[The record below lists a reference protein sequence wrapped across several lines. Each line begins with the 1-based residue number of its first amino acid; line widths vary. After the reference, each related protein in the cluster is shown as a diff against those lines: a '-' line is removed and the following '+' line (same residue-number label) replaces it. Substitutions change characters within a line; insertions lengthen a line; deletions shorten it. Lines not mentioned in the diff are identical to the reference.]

1 MNTDCPYILESMA
14 INYDDNRRIATHPLF
29 MSNMSDMKKDDSVQI
44 AVNEIDRLR
53 SIVYN

>member
-29 MSNMSDMKKDDSVQI
+29 MSNISDMKKMILYKLPSMRL
-44 AVNEIDRLR
+44 ID
-53 SIVYN
+53 